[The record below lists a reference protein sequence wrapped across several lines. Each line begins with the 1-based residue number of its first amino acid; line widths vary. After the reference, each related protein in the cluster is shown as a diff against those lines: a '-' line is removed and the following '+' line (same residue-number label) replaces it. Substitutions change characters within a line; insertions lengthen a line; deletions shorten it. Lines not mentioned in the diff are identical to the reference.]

1 MFDKPPL
8 TEISAAGFTTTA
20 VLVWALIA
28 RRDSR
33 DLLLAWVG
41 AMSLALI
48 ALGHAPMGLVFA
60 VGMTAAS
67 PFMVTQRT
75 RNVASAAGL
84 VAVVLVLTYELDA
97 QLVVGALIT
106 GTLIGPLLWLCNRSF
121 GPVVPVIVMTGS
133 ALGIYINVPDTEQIA
148 TLAAGLMLLAA
159 AMVVFAPLRTP
170 TAWFESLALIGALVM
185 CTGAIGARGRPE
197 SFLGVVGVIGVL
209 AAEPVAALVWRGTQ
223 AYPVLLITVHA
234 GVVIT
239 VSRIAGRY
247 GDASILTVAAG
258 ALAVATVVLIV
269 LPRRRLHR
277 EPSDGH
283 TSP

>member
-1 MFDKPPL
+1 VFDKPSL

-148 TLAAGLMLLAA
+148 TLAAGLMLL
-159 AMVVFAPLRTP
+159 
-170 TAWFESLALIGALVM
+170 
-185 CTGAIGARGRPE
+185 
-197 SFLGVVGVIGVL
+197 
-209 AAEPVAALVWRGTQ
+209 
-223 AYPVLLITVHA
+223 
-234 GVVIT
+234 
-239 VSRIAGRY
+239 
-247 GDASILTVAAG
+247 
-258 ALAVATVVLIV
+258 
-269 LPRRRLHR
+269 
-277 EPSDGH
+277 
-283 TSP
+283 

>member
-1 MFDKPPL
+1 
-8 TEISAAGFTTTA
+8 
-20 VLVWALIA
+20 
-28 RRDSR
+28 
-33 DLLLAWVG
+33 
-41 AMSLALI
+41 MSLALI

-60 VGMTAAS
+60 VGLTAAS

-121 GPVVPVIVMTGS
+121 GPVVPVIVMAGS

-209 AAEPVAALVWRGTQ
+209 AAEPVAALVRRGTQ